1 MLQAL
6 LDNGI
11 LLLFLV
17 IFVVL
22 VVFGFVGT
30 YFQDKEEKLYDE
42 RMRLLQGRAWRDTYY
57 LLVAMGV
64 LVMCG
69 MLFFHLM
76 GREIPVDMT
85 VSLAFICCCSL
96 SFFISDCI
104 VRGVFAGRKET
115 PVLYLSQGLA
125 SSSVALVFS
134 GMTILGGERLL
145 TPPLTFRIEVFYL
158 LMMIYTVSYAC
169 ACWIRFITLRQELSE
184 TNESDHGEAND
195 E

>member
-64 LVMCG
+64 LVMFVCYFFSAVWSG
-69 MLFFHLM
+69 LRKEAGLPEAATAPAMLCL
-76 GREIPVDMT
+76 ITMT
-85 VSLAFICCCSL
+85 GI
-96 SFFISDCI
+96 SFYMANCI
-104 VRGVFAGRKET
+104 VRDIALAKEKSNKELFRVFGGALLLNIMINADAVRDVVWRDNAAEPADWFLLLRFGFFIFFAFQLIALIIRLYLDRKE
-115 PVLYLSQGLA
+115 A
-125 SSSVALVFS
+125 SEE
-134 GMTILGGERLL
+134 G
-145 TPPLTFRIEVFYL
+145 
-158 LMMIYTVSYAC
+158 
-169 ACWIRFITLRQELSE
+169 
-184 TNESDHGEAND
+184 
-195 E
+195 

>member
-6 LDNGI
+6 LDNSI

-17 IFVVL
+17 VFVVL

-30 YFQDKEEKLYDE
+30 YFQNKEEKLYDE
-42 RMRLLQGRAWRDTYY
+42 RMRLLLGRAWRDTYY

-76 GREIPVDMT
+76 GREIPVDTT
-85 VSLAFICCCSL
+85 VSLAFVCCCGF

-104 VRGVFAGRKET
+104 VRGVFVGRKET
-115 PVLYLSQGLA
+115 PVLYLSQGLV
-125 SSSVALVFS
+125 SSSVALLFS
-134 GMTILGGERLL
+134 ELTILGGEQLL
-145 TPPLTFRIEVFYL
+145 TLPLTFRTEVYYL

-169 ACWIRFITLRQELSE
+169 ACWIRFITLRQELKEAGE
-184 TNESDHGEAND
+184 TDREEAND

>member
-6 LDNGI
+6 LDNSI

-64 LVMCG
+64 LVMCC

-76 GREIPVDMT
+76 GREIPVDTT
-85 VSLAFICCCSL
+85 VSLAFVCCCGI
-96 SFFISDCI
+96 SFFVSDCI
-104 VRGVFAGRKET
+104 VRGVFVGRIET

-125 SSSVALVFS
+125 SSSVALLFS
-134 GMTILGGERLL
+134 GLTILGGEQLL
-145 TPPLTFRIEVFYL
+145 TLPLTFRTEVCYL

-169 ACWIRFITLRQELSE
+169 ACWIRFITLRNELKESGE
-184 TNESDHGEAND
+184 TDREEAND

>member
-69 MLFFHLM
+69 MLFFRLM
-76 GREIPVDMT
+76 GHEIPVDTT
-85 VSLAFICCCSL
+85 VSLAFVCCCGF
-96 SFFISDCI
+96 SFFLSDCI

-115 PVLYLSQGLA
+115 PALYLMQALA
-125 SSSVALVFS
+125 YSGPAFLFIILTALS
-134 GMTILGGERLL
+134 GERLL

-158 LMMIYTVSYAC
+158 LMMIYSVSYAC
-169 ACWIRFITLRQELSE
+169 ACWIRFITLRQELKESGE
-184 TNESDHGEAND
+184 TDREEAND

>member
-57 LLVAMGV
+57 LLVVIGL

-69 MLFFHLM
+69 MLFFRLM
-76 GREIPVDMT
+76 GRDIPVDTT
-85 VSLAFICCCSL
+85 VSLAFVCCCGF
-96 SFFISDCI
+96 SFFLSDCI

-115 PVLYLSQGLA
+115 PALYLAQALQH
-125 SSSVALVFS
+125 SSVAVLFIGLTALS
-134 GMTILGGERLL
+134 GERLL
-145 TPPLTFRIEVFYL
+145 TPPLTFRREVFYL
-158 LMMIYTVSYAC
+158 LVMIYSVSYAC
-169 ACWIRFITLRQELSE
+169 ACWIRFITLRQELKESGE
-184 TNESDHGEAND
+184 TDREEAND

>member
-42 RMRLLQGRAWRDTYY
+42 RMRLLLGRAWRDTYY

-76 GREIPVDMT
+76 GREIPVDTT
-85 VSLAFICCCSL
+85 VSLAFVCCCGF
-96 SFFISDCI
+96 SFFLSDCI

-115 PVLYLSQGLA
+115 PALYLSQGLVY
-125 SSSVALVFS
+125 SSVAFLFS
-134 GMTILGGERLL
+134 ELTILGGEQLL
-145 TPPLTFRIEVFYL
+145 TFPLAFRTEVYYL

-169 ACWIRFITLRQELSE
+169 ACWIRFITLRQELKESGE
-184 TNESDHGEAND
+184 TDREEAND

>member
-6 LDNGI
+6 LDNSS
-11 LLLFLV
+11 LLLFLA
-17 IFVVL
+17 IIIPL
-22 VVFGFVGT
+22 VFFGFVGT

-57 LLVAMGV
+57 LLVAMGL
-64 LVMCG
+64 LVMCC

-76 GREIPVDMT
+76 GREIPVDTT
-85 VSLAFICCCSL
+85 VSLAFVCCCGF

-104 VRGVFAGRKET
+104 VRGVFVGRKET
-115 PVLYLSQGLA
+115 PVLYLSQGLV
-125 SSSVALVFS
+125 SSSVALLFS
-134 GMTILGGERLL
+134 ELTILGGEQLL
-145 TPPLTFRIEVFYL
+145 TLPLTFRTEVYYL

-169 ACWIRFITLRQELSE
+169 ACWIRFITLRQELKEAGE
-184 TNESDHGEAND
+184 TDREEAND